1 MCSGLP
7 GAARRLGVVLP
18 FSQISLTS
26 TRSFWW
32 TGWGGEEPLTSNP
45 GHTLLPSAS
54 QKADPDLRPRAVP
67 GFEGIP
73 GLVGRGLVVRN
84 AHLEGAFGPYT
95 VVGVPRPGVVLLG
108 VGAVPALCRP
118 RSLPRQG
125 EGNVPVRRIARLC
138 EDVTMRK
145 AASVWGASVRGGA
158 LVRGYV
164 PTRGCYGQG
173 ALPLWERML

>member
-1 MCSGLP
+1 M
-7 GAARRLGVVLP
+7 
-18 FSQISLTS
+18 
-26 TRSFWW
+26 
-32 TGWGGEEPLTSNP
+32 
-45 GHTLLPSAS
+45 
-54 QKADPDLRPRAVP
+54 P

-84 AHLEGAFGPYT
+84 AHLERASGPYP

-108 VGAVPALCRP
+108 VGAVPPLCRP

-125 EGNVPVRRIARLC
+125 EGNVPVRRIAGLW
-138 EDVTMRK
+138 EDVSVRRV
-145 AASVWGASVRGGA
+145 ASVWDASVRGGA
-158 LVRGYV
+158 LIRGYV